1 MKKNIFTKIAA
12 TVATSAAVAVA
23 IAVDA
28 SSSDAASLK
37 PTPLIVDDDGSQDGL
52 AALAYMLANPQFDVQ
67 AITMSHGV
75 ARPESEDF
83 QNGLKRMLGLLDATE
98 IPVGIGSP
106 VPLSGNNAFPGFIR
120 NDADNF
126 YAPFVT
132 LPEEIPSIEFE
143 SAAELIVETVKNSP
157 EPVAILSTGS
167 LTNIAEALRLDS
179 SIINNIEVLQIMG
192 GAVFVPGNLGVL
204 PEPPFST
211 NTVAEFNIWVD
222 PLAAF
227 EVFEAGEE
235 GLKIQLTPLDATN
248 KIAFDREDY
257 EAWLATGTP
266 ESILAAQLL
275 DFSLV
280 VVGGDVN
287 PNPLWDMVAAIDL
300 SESTFS
306 PETLLHIQVDTE
318 SAPGPTQGQTN
329 AISGLPPN
337 VFVSLDPS
345 FDNLPFNA
353 SEVFSY
359 LEQTLSVPEPTSVMS
374 LLALLAIGIGS
385 QLKRKAQKP

>member
-1 MKKNIFTKIAA
+1 MKKNIFTQIAA
-12 TVATSAAVAVA
+12 TVATSVA
-23 IAVDA
+23 IAVALAVDA
-28 SSSDAASLK
+28 PSSNAASLT

-52 AALAYMLANPQFDVQ
+52 AALAYMLANPNFDVQ

-83 QNGLKRMLGLLDATE
+83 QNGLKRMLGLLEATE

-106 VPLSGNNAFPGFIR
+106 VPLDGNNAFPDFIR

-126 YAPFVT
+126 FAPFVT
-132 LPEEIPSIEFE
+132 LPEEIPAIEFE
-143 SAAELIVETVKNSP
+143 EAAELIVETVKNSP

-167 LTNIAEALRLDS
+167 LTNIAEALQIDP

-204 PEPPFST
+204 PEAPFST

-222 PLAAF
+222 PLAAS
-227 EVFEAGEE
+227 EVFEAGEA
-235 GLKIQLTPLDATN
+235 GLNIQLTPLDATN

-287 PNPLWDMVAAIDL
+287 PNPLWDMVAAINL
-300 SESTFS
+300 SESAFS
-306 PETLLHIQVDTE
+306 PETPLHIEVDTE
-318 SAPGPTQGQTN
+318 SAPGATQGQTN
-329 AISGLPPN
+329 AVSGLPPN

-359 LEQTLSVPEPTSVMS
+359 LEETKSVPEPTSVFG
-374 LLALLAIGIGS
+374 LLALLAIGVGS
-385 QLKRKAQKP
+385 QLNRKAQKP

>member
-1 MKKNIFTKIAA
+1 MKKNIFTQIAA
-12 TVATSAAVAVA
+12 TVATSVA
-23 IAVDA
+23 IAVALAVDA
-28 SSSDAASLK
+28 PSSNAASLT

-52 AALAYMLANPQFDVQ
+52 AALAYMLANPNFDVQ

-83 QNGLKRMLGLLDATE
+83 QNGLKRMLGRLEATD

-106 VPLSGNNAFPGFIR
+106 VPLDGNNAFPDFIR

-126 YAPFVT
+126 FAPFVT

-143 SAAELIVETVKNSP
+143 EAAELIVETVKNSP

-167 LTNIAEALRLDS
+167 LTNIAEALRIDP

-204 PEPPFST
+204 PEAPFST

-222 PLAAF
+222 PLAAS
-227 EVFEAGEE
+227 EVFEAGEA
-235 GLKIQLTPLDATN
+235 GLNIQLTPLDATN

-287 PNPLWDMVAAIDL
+287 PNPLWDMVAAINL
-300 SESTFS
+300 SESAFS
-306 PETLLHIQVDTE
+306 PETPLHIEVDTE
-318 SAPGPTQGQTN
+318 SAPGATQGQTN
-329 AISGLPPN
+329 AVSGLPPN

-359 LEQTLSVPEPTSVMS
+359 LEETKSVPEPTSVFG
-374 LLALLAIGIGS
+374 LLALLAIGVGS
-385 QLKRKAQKP
+385 QLNRKAQKP

>member
-1 MKKNIFTKIAA
+1 MKKNIFTQIAA
-12 TVATSAAVAVA
+12 TVATSVA
-23 IAVDA
+23 IAVALAVDA
-28 SSSDAASLK
+28 PSSNAASLT

-52 AALAYMLANPQFDVQ
+52 AALAYMLANPNFDVQ

-83 QNGLKRMLGLLDATE
+83 QNGLKRMLGRLEATD

-106 VPLSGNNAFPGFIR
+106 VPLDGNNAFPSFIR

-126 YAPFVT
+126 FAPFVT

-143 SAAELIVETVKNSP
+143 EAAELIVETVKNSP

-167 LTNIAEALRLDS
+167 LTNIAEALRIDP

-204 PEPPFST
+204 PEAPFST

-222 PLAAF
+222 PLAAS
-227 EVFEAGEE
+227 EVFEAGEA
-235 GLKIQLTPLDATN
+235 GLNIQLTPLDATN

-287 PNPLWDMVAAIDL
+287 PNPLWDMVAAINL
-300 SESTFS
+300 SESAFS
-306 PETLLHIQVDTE
+306 PETPLHIEVDTE
-318 SAPGPTQGQTN
+318 SAPGATQGQTN
-329 AISGLPPN
+329 AVSGLPPN

-359 LEQTLSVPEPTSVMS
+359 LEETKSVPEPTSVFG
-374 LLALLAIGIGS
+374 LLALLAIGVGS
-385 QLKRKAQKP
+385 QLNRKAQKP

>member
-1 MKKNIFTKIAA
+1 MKKNIFTQIAA
-12 TVATSAAVAVA
+12 TVATSVA
-23 IAVDA
+23 IAVALAVDA
-28 SSSDAASLK
+28 PSSNAASLT

-52 AALAYMLANPQFDVQ
+52 AALAYMLANPNFDVQ

-83 QNGLKRMLGLLDATE
+83 QNGLKRMLGRLDATD

-106 VPLSGNNAFPGFIR
+106 VPLDGNNAFPSFIR

-126 YAPFVT
+126 FAPFVT
-132 LPEEIPSIEFE
+132 LPEEIPAIEFE
-143 SAAELIVETVKNSP
+143 EAAELIVETVKNSP

-167 LTNIAEALRLDS
+167 LTNIAEALQIDP

-204 PEPPFST
+204 PEAPFST

-222 PLAAF
+222 PLAAS
-227 EVFEAGEE
+227 EVFEAGEA
-235 GLKIQLTPLDATN
+235 GLNIQLTPLDATN

-266 ESILAAQLL
+266 ESVLAAQLL

-287 PNPLWDMVAAIDL
+287 PNPLWDMVAAINL
-300 SESTFS
+300 SESAFS
-306 PETLLHIQVDTE
+306 PETPLHIEVDTE
-318 SAPGPTQGQTN
+318 SAPGATQGQTN
-329 AISGLPPN
+329 AVSGLPPN
-337 VFVSLDPS
+337 VFVSLEPS

-359 LEQTLSVPEPTSVMS
+359 LEETKSVPEPTSVLG
-374 LLALLAIGIGS
+374 LLALLAIGVGS
-385 QLKRKAQKP
+385 QLNRKAKKP

>member
-1 MKKNIFTKIAA
+1 MKKNIFTQIAA
-12 TVATSAAVAVA
+12 TLATSTVIAVAL
-23 IAVDA
+23 AVDA
-28 SSSDAASLK
+28 PSSDAASLT

-52 AALAYMLANPQFDVQ
+52 AALAYMLANPNFDVQ

-83 QNGLKRMLGLLDATE
+83 QNGLKRMLGLLEATE

-126 YAPFVT
+126 FAPFVT
-132 LPEEIPSIEFE
+132 LPEEIPAIEFE
-143 SAAELIVETVKNSP
+143 SAAELIVETLKNSP

-167 LTNIAEALRLDS
+167 LTNIAEALRLDP

-204 PEPPFST
+204 PSPPFST
-211 NTVAEFNIWVD
+211 NTAAEFNIWVD
-222 PLAAF
+222 PLAAS
-227 EVFEAGEE
+227 EVFEAGEA
-235 GLKIQLTPLDATN
+235 GLNIQLTPLDATN

-266 ESILAAQLL
+266 ESVLAAQLL

-287 PNPLWDMVAAIDL
+287 PNPLWDMVAAINL
-300 SESTFS
+300 SESAFS
-306 PETLLHIQVDTE
+306 PETPLHIEVDTE
-318 SAPGPTQGQTN
+318 SAPGATQGQTN
-329 AISGLPPN
+329 AVSGLPPN

-345 FDNLPFNA
+345 FENLPFNA

-359 LEQTLSVPEPTSVMS
+359 LEETKSVPEPTSVFG
-374 LLALLAIGIGS
+374 LLALLAIGVGS
-385 QLKRKAQKP
+385 QLNRKAQKP